1 MITNNILAGSSLF
14 FGALGCVLLIVSLVV
29 YIFKRQDYTNLVSSY
44 QERYKLPAPCTF
56 YYMTGFFGAFPVIRF
71 FIKLSKKKKMSYINL
86 NDPAYSFFDDEK
98 MKIRKWMRLYSFLW
112 FTATACY
119 VLFAIF
125 GLLLP

>member
-1 MITNNILAGSSLF
+1 MITNKILAGSSLF

-56 YYMTGFFGAFPVIRF
+56 YYMAGCFGAFPVIRF

-86 NDPAYSFFDDEK
+86 NDPAYSFFDGEK
-98 MKIRKWMRLYSFLW
+98 MKIRKWLRLYSLLW
-112 FTATACY
+112 STATACY
-119 VLFAIF
+119 VLFVFF
-125 GLLLP
+125 GLLFP

>member
-1 MITNNILAGSSLF
+1 
-14 FGALGCVLLIVSLVV
+14 
-29 YIFKRQDYTNLVSSY
+29 
-44 QERYKLPAPCTF
+44 
-56 YYMTGFFGAFPVIRF
+56 MTGFFGAFPVIRF

-86 NDPAYSFFDDEK
+86 NDPAYSFFDGEK
-98 MKIRKWMRLYSFLW
+98 MKIRKWMRLYSLLW